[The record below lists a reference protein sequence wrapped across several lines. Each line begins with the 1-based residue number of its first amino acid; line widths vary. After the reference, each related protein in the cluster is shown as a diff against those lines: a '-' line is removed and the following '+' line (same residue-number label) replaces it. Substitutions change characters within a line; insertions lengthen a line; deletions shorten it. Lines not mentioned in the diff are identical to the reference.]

1 MPPVMDFDTE
11 RLAETLMVDE
21 GFNGRPYADT
31 VDKVTIGFGRNLTD
45 NPLTK
50 AEAAMLL
57 GADISRT
64 ILDLD
69 RRLPWW
75 RNLDPVRQQVLANMA
90 YNLGISRLC
99 GFARMLAACK
109 AALWHN
115 AADEMRNSKWA
126 KQVGM
131 RAVRLANEMETGQQ

>member
-1 MPPVMDFDTE
+1 MDFDTE

-21 GFNGRPYADT
+21 GFNGRPYPDT
-31 VDKVTIGFGRNLTD
+31 EGKTTIGFGRNLTD

-57 GADISRT
+57 GADVSRA

-75 RNLDPVRQQVLANMA
+75 RSLDPVRQQVLANMA
-90 YNLGISRLC
+90 YNLGITRLC
-99 GFARMLAACK
+99 GFVRMLAACK
-109 AALWHN
+109 AGLWQN
-115 AADEMRNSKWA
+115 AADEMRNSQWA
-126 KQVGM
+126 RQVGA
-131 RAVRLANEMETGQQ
+131 RAHRLAKEMETGNR